1 MGKKSPRQPA
11 PPDPTATAAAQSA
24 INRETAIAQSQLNR
38 LDEVTP
44 YGSSLFTP
52 KGDVTPEGIQR
63 YQRTM
68 TLDPAQQRI
77 LDQQNLVN
85 EELNRVAAGQ
95 VSRVGETLKVPFS
108 YAGMPTGGMAT
119 DVAQTEMNL
128 RGMTSS
134 PYDLQT
140 GKPPSPTAAGIGTA
154 ADRAAS
160 SVDAP
165 FDYSLAPAS
174 PEADAAA
181 RQQVIDSVYGQFQ
194 SRLDPRFES
203 QQMAMETKLANSGIP
218 RGSPAFSAA
227 MDDFNR
233 GRNDAYQTALNSAI
247 QAGGA
252 EQSRLFGLGTQ
263 ARRASIDEQNYL
275 RQLPADEQARIQALR
290 GTQFDAEAQERDRA
304 IQEQLQQRQIPM
316 QEYQNLAAMQSGLF
330 GLRDTE
336 RGRRIQEAAYLRN
349 LPLNETAALMSG
361 TQISTPTFG
370 AAPQTGI
377 GGTDYSGL
385 VSSTYGNQI
394 NAYNSQLAL
403 EGAKWGAVGD
413 MAGALGGAAIGKYS
427 DRRIK
432 KNISI
437 VGVLNNGLPVYS
449 FQYITGGPQQIGLM
463 AQDVEKINPSAV
475 IEINGIK
482 QVNYSE
488 AVR

>member
-1 MGKKSPRQPA
+1 MGKKTPKQPP
-11 PPDPTATAAAQSA
+11 PPDPIETATAQGQM
-24 INRETAIAQSQLNR
+24 NRETAIAQSQLNQY
-38 LDEVTP
+38 DEFTP
-44 YGSSLFTP
+44 YGSSVYAPT
-52 KGDVTPEGIQR
+52 GVRTPEGIQR
-63 YQRTM
+63 YKRTT

-77 LDQQNLVN
+77 LNQQNLVN
-85 EELNRVAAGQ
+85 KELNRVAASQ
-95 VSRVGETLKVPFS
+95 VGRVGQTLATPFS
-108 YAGMPTGGMAT
+108 YAGMPEGGDTGEI
-119 DVAQTEMNL
+119 AQTTQNL
-128 RGMTSS
+128 RDLTYD
-134 PYDLQT
+134 PYNLAA
-140 GKPPSPTAAGIGTA
+140 GKPPAPTAAGIGA
-154 ADRAAS
+154 ATDRAAQ

-165 FDYSLAPAS
+165 FDYSSAPAS

-194 SRLDPRFES
+194 SRLDPRFEGE
-203 QQMAMETKLANSGIP
+203 QIAMETKLANSGIP

-263 ARRASIDEQNYL
+263 ARRSAIDEQNYL
-275 RQLPADEQARIQALR
+275 RQLPATEQARIQAMR
-290 GTQFDAEAQERDRA
+290 GTQFDAEATERDRA
-304 IQEQLQQRQIPM
+304 IAEQLQQRQIPM
-316 QEYQNLAAMQSGLF
+316 DEYRNLAAMQSGLF

-336 RGRRIQEAAYLRN
+336 RGRAVQEASYLRN

-361 TQISTPTFG
+361 TQITTPTFG

-377 GGTDYSGL
+377 ASTDYTGL
-385 VSSTYGNQI
+385 VSNNFTNQM
-394 NAYNSQLAL
+394 NAYQAQMARAN
-403 EGAKWGAVGD
+403 AKTAAIGSMV
-413 MAGALGGAAIGKYS
+413 GALGSAGIARS
-427 DRRIK
+427 DIRVK
-432 KNISI
+432 KNIST
-437 VGVLNNGLPVYS
+437 VGRLDNGLPVYS

-482 QVNYSE
+482 HVDYSE